1 MVISGALYHQVVNK
15 TIIQGTVCTKKHPR
29 AVLYYTRGIFM
40 DVWLYII
47 SGASLILVLVL
58 LIITVSRR
66 NKGIDLG
73 LTLDRFQSEFIK
85 LLQDIKQQDLD
96 SAGKLRTEVLEM
108 FNILGGNVSRLLSDT
123 SRMTGES
130 MDKLKGSV
138 ELKLKEISEL
148 SEKRLEQIRKTVDD
162 QLQDMLQKRLTG
174 SFKQVSDQ
182 LEQVFRSMGEVK
194 SLAAGVGDLKKV
206 LSNVKVRGTWGEIQ
220 LGSLISSML
229 SPVQYIKNAG
239 VKDNLERVEFA
250 IVLPGNGGSTVLL
263 PIDSKFP
270 MEDYLKKEE
279 LINEGNKET
288 ARDAMK
294 FLAKSIMTEAKR
306 IHDKYINPP
315 VTTDFAVMYLPTEG
329 LYADAISLRIFDVC
343 QREYHVTIA
352 GPSTLTAL
360 LNSLQM
366 GFRTLAIEKQSGEVL
381 KLLESTRK
389 AFSDFTFAI
398 DKTKK
403 SLAAAQNNLEDAS
416 RKSRNIEKQLKRVDN
431 FEADEIPESET
442 LSIEE

>member
-1 MVISGALYHQVVNK
+1 MDLPYIIIGVASLLL
-15 TIIQGTVCTKKHPR
+15 TIILLVITLLRKRSALDMGHEFDRLQ
-29 AVLYYTRGIFM
+29 
-40 DVWLYII
+40 
-47 SGASLILVLVL
+47 SSLNMQL
-58 LIITVSRR
+58 
-66 NKGIDLG
+66 
-73 LTLDRFQSEFIK
+73 E
-85 LLQDIKQQDLD
+85 DIKKQNLD
-96 SAGKLRTEVLEM
+96 SSYRLRREVLEM
-108 FNILGGNVSRLLSDT
+108 FNLLGGNVSNMLDATAKKSTENMDRLKSAV
-123 SRMTGES
+123 EQ
-130 MDKLKGSV
+130 KLKD
-138 ELKLKEISEL
+138 ISEAN
-148 SEKRLEQIRKTVDD
+148 ERQLEQMRKTVDD

-194 SLAAGVGDLKKV
+194 SLATGVGDLKRV

-229 SPVQYIKNAG
+229 SPVQYMKNANIKG
-239 VKDNLERVEFA
+239 NQERVEYA
-250 IVLPGNGGSTVLL
+250 VILPGGRDGSVLL

-279 LINEGNKET
+279 LLDMGSKEL
-288 ARDAMK
+288 AADAMK
-294 FLAKSIMTEAKR
+294 FLAKSIINEARR
-306 IHDKYINPP
+306 IQDKYINPP
-315 VTTDFAVMYLPTEG
+315 VTTDFAIMYLPTEG
-329 LYADAISLRIFDVC
+329 LYADAITLKVFEVC

-360 LNSLQM
+360 LSSFQM

-389 AFSDFTFAI
+389 AFSDFTYAI

-416 RKSRNIEKQLKRVDN
+416 RKSRTIEKRLQSVDN
-431 FEADEIPESET
+431 YDDT
-442 LSIEE
+442 LSIED

>member
-1 MVISGALYHQVVNK
+1 
-15 TIIQGTVCTKKHPR
+15 
-29 AVLYYTRGIFM
+29 M
-40 DVWLYII
+40 DTAIYII
-47 SGASLILVLVL
+47 SGACLILSLAVLITL
-58 LIITVSRR
+58 LSRKNR
-66 NKGIDLG
+66 TQDFSVELS
-73 LTLDRFQSEFIK
+73 RFESTILSQFEEIK
-85 LLQDIKQQDLD
+85 KQNSD
-96 SAGKLRTEVLEM
+96 SAYQLRREVLEM
-108 FNILGGNVSRLLSDT
+108 FNLLGGNVTKLLGDTAKSNADNMDRLKSA
-123 SRMTGES
+123 
-130 MDKLKGSV
+130 V
-138 ELKLKEISEL
+138 EHKLKEISET
-148 SEKRLEQIRKTVDD
+148 SEKRLEQIRKTVDE

-182 LEQVFRSMGEVK
+182 LEQVFKSMGEVRA
-194 SLAAGVGDLKKV
+194 LATGVGDLKRV

-220 LGSLISSML
+220 LGNLISSML
-229 SPVQYIKNAG
+229 SPVQYTKNAS
-239 VKDNLERVEFA
+239 VKDNQERVEYA
-250 IVLPGNGGSTVLL
+250 IVLPGGSGDRVLL

-279 LINEGNKET
+279 LIESGNKEM

-294 FLAKSIMTEAKR
+294 FLAKSIVSEARR
-306 IHDKYINPP
+306 ISDKYINPP
-315 VTTDFAVMYLPTEG
+315 VTTDFAIMYLPTEG
-329 LYADAISLRIFDVC
+329 LYADSISLGISDVC

-366 GFRTLAIEKQSGEVL
+366 GFRTLAIEQQSGEVL

-389 AFSDFTFAI
+389 AFSNFTFTI

-416 RKSRNIEKQLKRVDN
+416 RKSRTIEKQLSRIDGIEDV
-431 FEADEIPESET
+431 

>member
-1 MVISGALYHQVVNK
+1 MDML
-15 TIIQGTVCTKKHPR
+15 VC
-29 AVLYYTRGIFM
+29 
-40 DVWLYII
+40 II
-47 SGASLILVLVL
+47 SGASLVAVIAL
-58 LIITVSRR
+58 LIFTISKR
-66 NKGIDLG
+66 NKGTDLG
-73 LTLDRFQSEFIK
+73 SALDRFQSEFIK
-85 LLQDIKQQDLD
+85 LLQDIRQQDID
-96 SAGKLRTEVLEM
+96 SAGKLRSEVLEM

-123 SRMTGES
+123 SRTNSEG
-130 MDKLKGSV
+130 MDKLRASV
-138 ELKLKEISEL
+138 EQKLREISEL

-194 SLAAGVGDLKKV
+194 SLATGVGDLKRV
-206 LSNVKVRGTWGEIQ
+206 LSNVKVRGTWGELQ

-229 SPVQYIKNAG
+229 SPVQYMKNAN

-250 IVLPGNGGSTVLL
+250 VVLPGSGGSSVLL

-279 LINEGNKET
+279 LIDNGNKED
-288 ARDAMK
+288 ARGAMK

-329 LYADAISLRIFDVC
+329 LYADAISLRVFDVC

-416 RKSRNIEKQLKRVDN
+416 RKSRNIEKQLQKVDGY
-431 FEADEIPESET
+431 ESDEISAADA

>member
-1 MVISGALYHQVVNK
+1 MDLPYIIIGAASLLL
-15 TIIQGTVCTKKHPR
+15 TIILLVITLLRKRSALDMGHEFDRLQ
-29 AVLYYTRGIFM
+29 
-40 DVWLYII
+40 
-47 SGASLILVLVL
+47 SSLNMQL
-58 LIITVSRR
+58 
-66 NKGIDLG
+66 
-73 LTLDRFQSEFIK
+73 E
-85 LLQDIKQQDLD
+85 DIKKQNLD
-96 SAGKLRTEVLEM
+96 SSYRLRREVLEM
-108 FNILGGNVSRLLSDT
+108 FNLLGGNVSNMLDATAKKSTENMDRLKSAV
-123 SRMTGES
+123 EQ
-130 MDKLKGSV
+130 KLKD
-138 ELKLKEISEL
+138 ISEAN
-148 SEKRLEQIRKTVDD
+148 ERQLEQMRKTVDD

-194 SLAAGVGDLKKV
+194 SLATGVGDLKRV

-229 SPVQYIKNAG
+229 SPVQYMKNANIKG
-239 VKDNLERVEFA
+239 NQERVEYA
-250 IVLPGNGGSTVLL
+250 ITLPGGRDGSVLL

-279 LINEGNKET
+279 LLDMGSKEL
-288 ARDAMK
+288 AADAMK
-294 FLAKSIMTEAKR
+294 FLAKSIINEARR
-306 IHDKYINPP
+306 IQDKYINPP
-315 VTTDFAVMYLPTEG
+315 VTTDFAIMYLPTEG
-329 LYADAISLRIFDVC
+329 LYADAITLKVFEVC

-360 LNSLQM
+360 LSSFQM

-389 AFSDFTFAI
+389 AFSDFTYAI

-416 RKSRNIEKQLKRVDN
+416 RKSRTIEKRLQSVDN
-431 FEADEIPESET
+431 YDDT
-442 LSIEE
+442 LSIED

>member
-1 MVISGALYHQVVNK
+1 
-15 TIIQGTVCTKKHPR
+15 
-29 AVLYYTRGIFM
+29 M
-40 DVWLYII
+40 DLPIYII
-47 SGASLILVLVL
+47 SGASLVLVIVL
-58 LIITVSRR
+58 FIITVSKR
-66 NKGIDLG
+66 NNDGLS
-73 LTLDRFQSEFIK
+73 LTLDRFKSEFIK

-96 SAGKLRTEVLEM
+96 SAYKLRSEVLEM
-108 FNILGGNVSRLLSDT
+108 FNVLGGNVSRLLSDT
-123 SRMTGES
+123 SKMSSEN
-130 MDKLKGSV
+130 MDKLKESV
-138 ELKLKEISEL
+138 EQKLKEISEL

-194 SLAAGVGDLKKV
+194 SLATGVGDLKRV

-229 SPVQYIKNAG
+229 SPVQYVKNANIKN
-239 VKDNLERVEFA
+239 NLERVEFA
-250 IVLPGNGGSTVLL
+250 VVLPGSGGDTVLL

-279 LINEGNKET
+279 AMGDGNKEI

-294 FLAKSIMTEAKR
+294 FLAKSIMGEAKR

-352 GPSTLTAL
+352 GPSTLSAL

-416 RKSRNIEKQLKRVDN
+416 RKSRNIEKQLQRVDN
-431 FEADEIPESET
+431 YDCDEIPSADT
-442 LSIEE
+442 LSIKE